1 MIKASVLGATGYA
14 GQEIVRIL
22 SMHPQVEI
30 AGLGS
35 QSYAGQSYSYVYP
48 HFRNILDKTCK
59 SPQDPEVIADAD
71 VVFLALPHGLSSS
84 LAEEILQ
91 QGKKVIDLGADF
103 RLNSQKTYQAWYKAE
118 PPSQELLQKA
128 VYGISELNRDR
139 IKVSSLIANP
149 GCYPTSIILG
159 LAPLLREKI
168 IDTQFIIID
177 SKSGVSGAG
186 RKVALGSHYSEVNE
200 DLKVYGLP
208 RHRHTPEIEQEL
220 SLLGEEDIKVSFTPH
235 LIPMTR
241 GMLST
246 IYTKPKAAIK
256 INEVIKLYQDF
267 YHHEPFIRV
276 LPEGEY
282 PHTKYVLSTN
292 CCDIGLNWDERTGRL
307 IIITVI
313 DNLVKGAAGQAVQN
327 MNMMFGLEEDIG
339 LNKIAVYP

>member
-14 GQEIVRIL
+14 GQEIIRIL
-22 SMHPQVEI
+22 TVHPQVEI
-30 AGLGS
+30 TGLGS
-35 QSYAGQSYSYVYP
+35 HSYEGQIYSNVYP
-48 HFRNILDKTCK
+48 HFRNILDKKCK
-59 SPQDPEVIADAD
+59 SPQDPEVIDKAD

-84 LAEEILQ
+84 LAENILI
-91 QGKKVIDLGADF
+91 QGKIVIDLGADF
-103 RLNSQKTYQAWYKAE
+103 RLKSPETYQAWYKAE

-128 VYGISELNRDR
+128 VYGLTELNRGE
-139 IKVSSLIANP
+139 IKGARLLANP

-159 LAPLLREKI
+159 LAPLLKEKI
-168 IDTQFIIID
+168 IDPQFIIID

-186 RKVALGSHYSEVNE
+186 RKVALGSHYSEANE

-220 SLLGEEDIKVSFTPH
+220 SLLGEEEIKVSFTPH

-246 IYTKPKAAIK
+246 IYTRPKDSNKVKEIRQ
-256 INEVIKLYQDF
+256 LYQDF
-267 YHHEPFIRV
+267 YHGEPFIRV
-276 LPEGEY
+276 LPEGQY

-292 CCDIGLNWDERTGRL
+292 LCDIGLSWDERTGRL
-307 IIITVI
+307 IIITAI
-313 DNLVKGAAGQAVQN
+313 DNLVKGAAGQAIQN
-327 MNMMFGLEEDIG
+327 MNIMWGLAEDTG